1 MRTACRLVIAVL
13 LVCCAR
19 TAAHAQESG
28 PTMTVEAGWDGY
40 CRLGTWCPIRVVLA
54 NEGPDVEAEL
64 RVHVPRAM
72 VGNWADVYA
81 QSVVL
86 PTHSRK
92 AVVITVP
99 WTQSAPLQ
107 VTLVSGHQVLARS
120 EVSLRSVSERPE
132 EDLLVAVVSSA
143 PSALSFLS
151 DLAPAGGQA
160 VVAHVSLEH
169 LPGNPLA
176 WEALDLLVLNDVD
189 TAPLRPDQLRALQT
203 WLSLGGHL
211 VVGGGAGAGRTA
223 AGLAD
228 LLPVTVGEVRTVS
241 ELEPLGELVGGTVA
255 PGPYPVTATELRE
268 GEVVVAQ
275 DGLTLIARRGI
286 GAGTVSFLAFDAGL
300 NPFARWEHNSALW
313 STLTARQNPRLL
325 LAVRDRYSAET
336 AAATIPSLSAPSATH
351 VVCFLLAYTVLIG
364 PLNYLVLRRTRR
376 PELGWVTIPALVLGF
391 TLLAYAVGAQT
402 RGREAIINRL
412 ALVIVPEGSPVGRA
426 TELIGLFS
434 PRRTQYDVHVDQ
446 GGIRRLP
453 DETFFGQPRGA
464 PRHVLQGTDAWI
476 MDDLAVDVG
485 GVESFI
491 VDTYLAVDAPQA
503 ELQIEIDELDH
514 VRLAGTIRNGAI
526 PLRDAVLIV
535 GRSEYPLG
543 DLAAGQVISQIGPP
557 SLVPEFGLDLAAGG
571 VPMSG
576 DVDRFRRMLFLGAV
590 FPTGTQSLQSGIY
603 LLGWSDAL
611 PESTVSLDTAWSS
624 SELTLLVF
632 GLATIPT
639 QTGETL
645 VVPPVLITSDVEEVY
660 GEVLVID
667 GRLEIHPGASAVVRF
682 DVLPS
687 AMVDRVDRLILE
699 LESGYVGSGPPAVSF
714 WDWTAENWQPIEL
727 SWGRNVIPEPARFVR
742 GDGTVRVLLGSSAD
756 GLVVVEGMTITIEG
770 QR

>member
-13 LVCCAR
+13 LACCASA
-19 TAAHAQESG
+19 TALAQESG
-28 PTMTVEAGWDGY
+28 PTMTVEAGWNGY

-64 RVHVPRAM
+64 RVQVPRAA
-72 VGNWADVYA
+72 VGEWADVYA
-81 QSVVL
+81 RSVIL

-107 VTLVSGHQVLARS
+107 VTLVSGHQVLAQS

-143 PSALSFLS
+143 PSALGFLS

-160 VVAHVSLEH
+160 VVAQVSLEH

-189 TAPLRPDQLRALQT
+189 TAPLRPDQLHSLQT
-203 WLSLGGHL
+203 WLSFGGHL
-211 VVGGGAGAGRTA
+211 IVGGGAGAARTA
-223 AGLAD
+223 VGLAD

-241 ELEPLGELVGGTVA
+241 GLEALGEVVGGTVA
-255 PGPYPVTATELRE
+255 PGPYPVVAAELRE

-275 DGLTLIARRGI
+275 DGLTLIARRSA

-300 NPFARWEHNSALW
+300 NPFVRWEHNTALW

-325 LAVRDRYSAET
+325 LAISDGYSAET
-336 AAATIPSLSAPSATH
+336 AAATIPSLSAPSGTH
-351 VVCFLLAYTVLIG
+351 VLCFLLAYTVLIG
-364 PLNYLVLRRTRR
+364 PVNYLVLRRTRR
-376 PELGWVTIPALVLGF
+376 RELGWVTIPVLVLGF

-412 ALVIVPEGSPVGRA
+412 ALVVVPESSPVGRA
-426 TELIGLFS
+426 TELVGLFS
-434 PRRTQYDVHVDQ
+434 PRRTEYDVQVDQ
-446 GGIRRLP
+446 GGLRRLP
-453 DETFFGQPRGA
+453 NEAYSGQPRGSS
-464 PRHVLQGTDAWI
+464 RHVLQDTDTWV

-491 VDTYLAVDAPQA
+491 VDTYVAVEAPQA
-503 ELQIEIDELDH
+503 QLYIEVDGLDRI
-514 VRLAGTIRNGAI
+514 RLAGTIRNGAI
-526 PLRDAVLIV
+526 PLRDAVLVV

-557 SLVPEFGLDLAAGG
+557 SLVPEFGLDLSAGG

-576 DVDRFRRMLFLGAV
+576 DVDRFRQMLFLGAV
-590 FPTGTQSLQSGIY
+590 FPSGTQSLQSGIY
-603 LLGWSDAL
+603 LLGWSDAI
-611 PESTVSLDTAWSS
+611 PGSAVSLDATWSS
-624 SELTLLVF
+624 SELALLVF
-632 GLATIPT
+632 RLATVPA
-639 QTGETL
+639 QGGETL

-660 GEVLVID
+660 GEVLAID
-667 GRLEIHPGASAVVRF
+667 DRLEIHPGASAVVRF

-687 AMVDRVDRLILE
+687 AMVDRVDHLILE
-699 LESGYVGSGPPAVSF
+699 MESGYASSFPPTVSF
-714 WDWTAENWQPIEL
+714 WDWAAESWQPL
-727 SWGRNVIPEPARFVR
+727 DLTWGANSIPQPARFVHR
-742 GDGTVRVLLGSSAD
+742 DGTVRVLLGCSAD
-756 GLVVVEGMTITIEG
+756 APVVIDGITITIEG